1 MVLGYL
7 ADSWLT
13 KGKSDPTIDV
23 DGVVIAESSPKS
35 VLRKCGAQPSADPTS
50 FSRLAERRG
59 GAVLE
64 LAYAKRRTTRRRRAA
79 ER

>member
-13 KGKSDPTIDV
+13 KSKSDPTIDV

-59 GAVLE
+59 AVLE